1 MLKTNKEFRAIAR
14 ETLKGSW
21 TPVVL
26 ATLIYCAIVG
36 ASSIIPYIGFIF
48 SLLLVAPMGMSFTI
62 LYVKFLRGEKENAI
76 SNLFTCFKDYGKFLG
91 TSLLVAVFTF
101 LWTLLLIIPGIIKSY
116 AYSMTF
122 FIVNDNPEIGSN
134 DAIELSMKMMK
145 GNKMKLFLLDLSFI
159 GWYLLGLLSLCI
171 GYFWIIPYHNTARAA
186 FYENLKETYA
196 NAEISQ

>member
-1 MLKTNKEFRAIAR
+1 MLKTNKEFRAISCEA
-14 ETLKGSW
+14 LKGNW

-36 ASSIIPYIGFIF
+36 ASSFTFLFSIPISIF
-48 SLLLVAPMGMSFTI
+48 LVAPIGMSFVI

-91 TSLLVAVFTF
+91 TSLLVVVFTF

-122 FIVNDNPEIGSN
+122 FIVHDDSAIGSN

-159 GWYLLGLLSLCI
+159 GWYLLGLLSLGI
-171 GYFWIIPYHNTARAA
+171 GYLWIIPYHYTARAA
-186 FYENLKETYA
+186 FYENLKETYT
-196 NAEISQ
+196 NVEVSQ